1 MLAALA
7 VQRVIAISRVEGSV
21 GKLRATE
28 EFERRG
34 PAAVSEMRIS
44 QRFPAVRFITAVIVL
59 PTCLSMGQTRL
70 AQEVRKSSPW
80 AEDADFVANAIRS
93 THPMP
98 FRRISAQQFDQEV
111 AQFKAAASHLND
123 DEATVR
129 LMAIVASI
137 RDGHTGLFP
146 AADTRWFPLR
156 CYELADGVFVTA
168 IDKRFAYAAGGK
180 VLSVGGHPV
189 SDVLRSL
196 KSVFPSDNDFGAKQA
211 TALFAYPRVLHGL
224 GLIPATTALPLE
236 LRLPDGGQKTLQLPS
251 VEGKPGGDWFHT
263 SWGEVGGPPGT
274 DLVTAFGGRT
284 PDVYLRDPAKNT
296 DLPLH
301 LRGRRGYWFTYL
313 KPEHVMYVQINAMA
327 TRSALSKE
335 TFADFVGRLFRATDA
350 ARVAKF
356 IIDLRYNSGGNGN
369 LINTFVHEII
379 KRDAINHQGK
389 LFTITG
395 GKTMSAAAGLLISL
409 LQHTQTALVG
419 EPAGV
424 PINSA
429 GDAAPMT
436 LPNSKLHLTV
446 STNFH
451 VGGRFKDL
459 SWIIPVHFPAL
470 MTSSDY
476 FGGKDPAVKLIFSR
490 EGDRTVLGVLQQEGG
505 EAANQLYED
514 RKKKF
519 GRLDWWQPFI
529 QDQMNDAGYRLL
541 ELKKYDDAIG
551 AFRMNADRYP
561 TSWEVW
567 DSLAEGLMG
576 ANKFPEAIA
585 AYQKALQ
592 ISPINWNAGAQRK
605 AIAKMQGSH
614 ADSK

>member
-1 MLAALA
+1 VPRRKIFKIFLAMCL
-7 VQRVIAISRVEGSV
+7 GV
-21 GKLRATE
+21 GH
-28 EFERRG
+28 
-34 PAAVSEMRIS
+34 
-44 QRFPAVRFITAVIVL
+44 
-59 PTCLSMGQTRL
+59 TCL
-70 AQEVRKSSPW
+70 AQQVRKSSPW
-80 AEDADFVANAIRS
+80 TEDADFVANAIRS
-93 THPMP
+93 THPIP
-98 FRRISAQQFDQEV
+98 FRRISSQRFDQELV
-111 AQFKAAASHLND
+111 EFKAAASHLND

-146 AADTRWFPLR
+146 ATDTRWLPLR
-156 CYELADGVFVTA
+156 CYELVDGVFLTA
-168 IDKRFAYAAGGK
+168 IDKRFAYAAGSK

-189 SDVLRSL
+189 NDVLRSL

-211 TALFAYPRVLHGL
+211 AVLLSFPRVLHGL
-224 GLIPATTALPLE
+224 EVIPDIAVLPLE
-236 LRLPDGGQKTLQLPS
+236 LRLPDGSQKVLQLPS
-251 VEGKPGGDWFHT
+251 VEGKPGADWFHT
-263 SWGEVGGPPGT
+263 SMGEVGGPPGI
-274 DLVTAFGGRT
+274 DLVTAFGGRAS
-284 PDVYLRDPAKNT
+284 DVYLQDPAKNH

-313 KPEHVMYVQINAMA
+313 EPQHSMYVQINAMA

-335 TFADFVGRLFRATDA
+335 TFAEFVGKLFRATDA
-350 ARVAKF
+350 ARIDRF
-356 IIDLRYNSGGNGN
+356 IIDIRYNSGGNGR

-379 KRDAINHQGK
+379 RRDAINQQGK

-395 GKTMSAAAGLLISL
+395 GKTLSAAAGLLISL
-409 LQHTQTALVG
+409 LQHTQTVLVG

-424 PINSA
+424 PLNGA

-436 LPNSKLHLTV
+436 LPNSKLRLTV

-451 VGGRFKDL
+451 VGGEFKDL
-459 SWIIPVHFPAL
+459 SWVIPVQFPAL

-476 FGGKDPAVKLIFSR
+476 FGGKDPAVQLILSG
-490 EGDRTVLGVLQQEGG
+490 EADRTVLGVLKQEGG
-505 EAANQLYED
+505 DSANQLYQD

-519 GRLDWWQPFI
+519 GGLDWWQPFI
-529 QDQMNDAGYRLL
+529 QEQMNDAGYGLL
-541 ELKKYDDAIG
+541 ESKKYDDAIV

-576 ANKFPEAIA
+576 ANKFREAIA

-592 ISPINWNAGAQRK
+592 ISPNNWNVSAERK
-605 AIAKMQGSH
+605 AIAKMQGNLG
-614 ADSK
+614 DTK